1 MNLGLVHAAL
11 DRGKEDIVTAATEL
25 RTTRDRIDRR
35 VHDLLGKG
43 WTGDAAESFL
53 PIWSD
58 WLAGATDAEEGLVAM
73 RELIDAFHRDIRQ
86 EDADSQADLDQI
98 SAHIIERLG

>member
-1 MNLGLVHAAL
+1 M
-11 DRGKEDIVTAATEL
+11 DR
-25 RTTRDRIDRR
+25 
-35 VHDLLGKG
+35 
-43 WTGDAAESFL
+43 GDAAESFL
-53 PIWSD
+53 PIWAD

-86 EDADSQADLDQI
+86 EDAESQANLDQI